1 MRGTGLL
8 PVVLETHRQ
17 DADATFPSASVTAAA
32 TLPRMSSV
40 TRDQV
45 IDTLERIALLLEL
58 QGENPF
64 KVRAYHNG
72 ARALE
77 MLEGDLGTLI
87 RGDKLKGIPGI
98 GDALREKITT
108 LVTTGQLPY
117 YEDLRAQFPPNHCEL
132 FDVPGLGPKKI
143 KALYAKLR
151 VASLADLEKACR
163 DNKVADLDGFGA
175 KTQEKIL
182 HGLDT
187 LKQGAGRH
195 LASIAAHASATLLA
209 DLRGHPDTIR
219 LSAGGST
226 RRRNETV
233 HDIDIIVSTKNP
245 AAISRAFREHPLVAS
260 VLAAGDTKSSVMLQN
275 GLQADLRVVTDEE
288 YPFALMYFTGSKEH
302 NIVLRGLAQDR
313 GWTLNEYRLAP
324 VKKDAP
330 KIPKIHEERDIY
342 ELFGF
347 DYIEPELRENRGE
360 FEASK
365 QHKLP
370 DLVKLEQLK
379 GTFHNHTRASDG
391 RATLAEMAAA
401 AQELGLE
408 YLGIADHSKASFQ
421 ANGLDPVRLKKQ
433 IAEIA
438 AINKDLDGFRLFSG
452 TLDFSDSVLAQ
463 LDYVV
468 ASVHSSFTLGE
479 AEMTKRL
486 IRAVENPHVTMLGH
500 LTGRLLLRRESYAV
514 NVPAVLDAAVA
525 TGTFIELNA
534 DPHRLDMDWRW
545 WRLAKEKGVKCV
557 INPDAHS
564 TEGLQ
569 NLYFGIGAARKGWL
583 TKDDIVNCLPLKKV
597 IPALEAKKHRA

>member
-1 MRGTGLL
+1 VGPGTFF
-8 PVVLETHRQ
+8 RF
-17 DADATFPSASVTAAA
+17 FPAQPAGGGYNLAM
-32 TLPRMSSV
+32 PSV

-45 IDTLERIALLLEL
+45 IDVLERIALLLEL

-64 KVRAYHNG
+64 KIHAYHNG

-77 MLEGDLGTLI
+77 MLEDDLGTLV
-87 RGDKLKGIPGI
+87 REDKLKGIPGI
-98 GDALREKITT
+98 GDALREKIGT
-108 LVTTGQLPY
+108 LVTTGKLPY
-117 YEDLRAQFPPNHCEL
+117 YDELVAQFPPNLFEL

-143 KALYAKLR
+143 KALYEKLQ
-151 VASLADLEKACR
+151 VASLADLEKACQ
-163 DNKVADLDGFGA
+163 DDKVAGLEGFGA

-182 HGLDT
+182 HGLGM

-195 LASIAAHASATLLA
+195 LASVAAHASATLLD
-209 DLRGHPDTIR
+209 DLRAHPDTIR

-245 AAISRAFREHPLVAS
+245 PAICQAFREHPLVES
-260 VLAAGDTKSSVMLQN
+260 VLAAGETKSSVMLKN

-330 KIPKIHEERDIY
+330 EIPAIHDEREIY

-360 FEASK
+360 FEAAAG
-365 QHKLP
+365 HKLP
-370 DLVKLEQLK
+370 DLIKLEQLK

-401 AQELGLE
+401 AQEIGLE
-408 YLGIADHSKASFQ
+408 YLGIADHSKASVQ
-421 ANGLDPVRLKKQ
+421 ANGLDAARLEKQ

-438 AINKDLDGFRLFSG
+438 ALNKDFDGFRLFSG
-452 TLDFSDSVLAQ
+452 TECDILKDGSLDFPDSVLAQ

-486 IRAVENPHVTMLGH
+486 IRAMENPHVTMLGH
-500 LTGRLLLRRESYAV
+500 LTGRILLKRESYAV
-514 NVPAVLDAAVA
+514 NVPAVLDAAAA
-525 TGTFIELNA
+525 TGTFLELNA

-545 WRLAKEKGVKCV
+545 WRLAKEKGVRCV
-557 INPDAHS
+557 INPDAHA

-583 TKDDIVNCLPLKKV
+583 TKNDVVNCLPLKKI
-597 IPALEAKKHRA
+597 IPALAAKKNRI

>member
-1 MRGTGLL
+1 M
-8 PVVLETHRQ
+8 Q
-17 DADATFPSASVTAAA
+17 
-32 TLPRMSSV
+32 
-40 TRDQV
+40 
-45 IDTLERIALLLEL
+45 
-58 QGENPF
+58 
-64 KVRAYHNG
+64 
-72 ARALE
+72 
-77 MLEGDLGTLI
+77 
-87 RGDKLKGIPGI
+87 
-98 GDALREKITT
+98 
-108 LVTTGQLPY
+108 
-117 YEDLRAQFPPNHCEL
+117 
-132 FDVPGLGPKKI
+132 
-143 KALYAKLR
+143 
-151 VASLADLEKACR
+151 KACQ
-163 DNKVADLDGFGA
+163 DNKVAGLDGFGA

-182 HGLDT
+182 HGLGM

-195 LASIAAHASATLLA
+195 LVSVAAHASSTLLD
-209 DLRGHPDTIR
+209 DLRTHPETIR

-245 AAISRAFREHPLVAS
+245 AAISRAFREHPLVES
-260 VLAAGDTKSSVMLQN
+260 VLAAGETKSSVMLKN

-330 KIPKIHEERDIY
+330 EIPAIHEERDIY
-342 ELFGF
+342 ELLGF

-360 FEASK
+360 FEAAA

-421 ANGLDPVRLKKQ
+421 ANGLDAARLEKQ
-433 IAEIA
+433 TADIA
-438 AINKDLDGFRLFSG
+438 ALNKDFQGFRLFSG
-452 TLDFSDSVLAQ
+452 TECDILKDGGLDFPDSVLSP

-486 IRAVENPHVTMLGH
+486 IRAMENPHVTMLGH
-500 LTGRLLLRRESYAV
+500 LTGRILLKRESYAV
-514 NVPAVLDAAVA
+514 NVPAVLDAAAA
-525 TGTFIELNA
+525 TGTFLELNA

-545 WRLAKEKGVKCV
+545 WRLAKEKGVRCV
-557 INPDAHS
+557 INPDAHA

-583 TKDDIVNCLPLKKV
+583 TKNDVVNCLPLGKIIAVLAEKKSR
-597 IPALEAKKHRA
+597 I

>member
-1 MRGTGLL
+1 M
-8 PVVLETHRQ
+8 
-17 DADATFPSASVTAAA
+17 
-32 TLPRMSSV
+32 SV

-45 IDTLERIALLLEL
+45 VDVLQRIALLLEL

-77 MLEGDLGTLI
+77 MLEGDLGTLV
-87 RGDKLKGIPGI
+87 REDQLKGIPGI
-98 GDALREKITT
+98 GEALREKIST
-108 LVTTGQLPY
+108 LVTTGKLPY
-117 YEDLRAQFPPNHCEL
+117 YEELVAQFPPKLFEL

-143 KALYAKLR
+143 KALYEKLD
-151 VASLADLEKACR
+151 VASLADLEKACQNDR
-163 DNKVADLDGFGA
+163 IAALDGFGA
-175 KTQEKIL
+175 KTQEKLL
-182 HGLDT
+182 HSLET

-195 LASIAAHASATLLA
+195 LASVAAHASATLLD
-209 DLRGHPDTIR
+209 DLRAHPDTIR

-233 HDIDIIVSTKNP
+233 HDIDIIVSTKSP
-245 AAISRAFREHPLVAS
+245 AAISRAFREHPLVDR
-260 VLAAGDTKSSVMLQN
+260 VLAAGDTKSSVMLKN
-275 GLQADLRVVTDEE
+275 GLQADLRVVSDEE

-324 VKKDAP
+324 VKKGAA
-330 KIPKIHEERDIY
+330 KIPRIRDERDIY

-360 FEASK
+360 FEAAAK
-365 QHKLP
+365 HKLP

-391 RATLAEMAAA
+391 RNTLAEMAAA
-401 AQELGLE
+401 AQELGLQ

-421 ANGLDPVRLKKQ
+421 ANGLDAARLKKQ
-433 IAEIA
+433 IAEIKA
-438 AINKDLDGFRLFSG
+438 LNKDFDGFRLFSG
-452 TLDFSDSVLAQ
+452 TECDILKDGSLDFSDSVLAQ

-486 IRAVENPHVTMLGH
+486 IRAMENPHVTMLGH
-500 LTGRLLLRRESYAV
+500 MTGRLLLKRESYAV
-514 NVPAVLDAAVA
+514 NIPAVLDAAA
-525 TGTFIELNA
+525 ETGTFIELNA

-545 WRLAKEKGVKCV
+545 WRLAKEKGVQCV
-557 INPDAHS
+557 INPDAHA
-564 TEGLQ
+564 TDGLQ

-583 TKDDIVNCLPLKKV
+583 TKTDVVNCLPLKKV
-597 IPALEAKKHRA
+597 IPVLEAKKKGLKS

>member
-1 MRGTGLL
+1 M
-8 PVVLETHRQ
+8 P
-17 DADATFPSASVTAAA
+17 
-32 TLPRMSSV
+32 SV

-45 IDTLERIALLLEL
+45 VDILERIALLLEL

-72 ARALE
+72 ARSLE
-77 MLEGDLGTLI
+77 MLEGDLGTLV
-87 RGDKLKGIPGI
+87 REDQLKGIPGI
-98 GDALREKITT
+98 GEALREKIST
-108 LVTTGQLPY
+108 LVTTGKLPY
-117 YEDLRAQFPPNHCEL
+117 YDELVAQFPPKLFEL

-143 KALYAKLR
+143 KALYAKLNI
-151 VASLADLEKACR
+151 ASLADLEKACQ
-163 DNKVADLDGFGA
+163 DDKVASLDGFGA
-175 KTQEKIL
+175 KTQEKLL
-182 HGLDT
+182 HSLAT

-195 LASIAAHASATLLA
+195 LASVAAHASVTLLDDMRA
-209 DLRGHPDTIR
+209 HPDTIR
-219 LSAGGST
+219 LSSGGST

-245 AAISRAFREHPLVAS
+245 AAISQAFREHPLVDHI
-260 VLAAGDTKSSVMLQN
+260 LAAGDTKSSVMLKN
-275 GLQADLRVVTDEE
+275 GLQADLRVVSDEE

-324 VKKDAP
+324 VKKEAP
-330 KIPKIHEERDIY
+330 MIPKIREERDIY

-360 FEASK
+360 LEAAAK
-365 QHKLP
+365 HKLP
-370 DLVKLEQLK
+370 DLVKLEHLK

-391 RATLAEMAAA
+391 RNTVAEMAAA

-408 YLGIADHSKASFQ
+408 YLGIADHSKASVQ
-421 ANGLDPVRLKKQ
+421 ANGLDPARLKKQ
-433 IAEIA
+433 IAEIKA
-438 AINKDLDGFRLFSG
+438 LNKDFDGFRIFSGTECDILKDG

-468 ASVHSSFTLGE
+468 ASVHSSFTLSE

-486 IRAVENPHVTMLGH
+486 IRAMENPHVTMLGH
-500 LTGRLLLRRESYAV
+500 MTGRLLLKRESYAV
-514 NVPAVLDAAVA
+514 NIPAILDAAA
-525 TGTFIELNA
+525 ETGTFIELNA

-583 TKDDIVNCLPLKKV
+583 TKNEVVNCLSLKKV
-597 IPALEAKKHRA
+597 IPVLEAKRNRP

>member
-1 MRGTGLL
+1 M
-8 PVVLETHRQ
+8 P
-17 DADATFPSASVTAAA
+17 
-32 TLPRMSSV
+32 SV

-45 IDTLERIALLLEL
+45 VDVLERIALLLEL

-77 MLEGDLGTLI
+77 MLEGDLATLV
-87 RGDKLKGIPGI
+87 REDKLKGIPGI
-98 GDALREKITT
+98 GEALREKIGT
-108 LVTTGQLPY
+108 LVTTGKLPY
-117 YEDLRAQFPPNHCEL
+117 YEELVAQFPPKLFEL

-143 KALYAKLR
+143 KALYEKLN
-151 VASLADLEKACR
+151 VASLADLEKACKDDR
-163 DNKVADLDGFGA
+163 VSALDGFGT
-175 KTQEKIL
+175 KTQEKL
-182 HGLDT
+182 VHALAS
-187 LKQGAGRH
+187 LKQGAGRQ
-195 LASIAAHASATLLA
+195 LASVAAHAASTLLD
-209 DLRGHPDTIR
+209 DLRAHPDTIR
-219 LSAGGST
+219 ISSGGST

-245 AAISRAFREHPLVAS
+245 AAISRAFREHPMVGR
-260 VLAAGDTKSSVMLQN
+260 VLAAGDTKSSVMLGN
-275 GLQADLRVVTDEE
+275 GLQADLRVVSDEE

-324 VKKDAP
+324 VKKGAA
-330 KIPKIHEERDIY
+330 KIPEIRDERDIY

-360 FEASK
+360 FDAAARHE
-365 QHKLP
+365 LP
-370 DLVKLEQLK
+370 DLVKLEHLK

-391 RATLAEMAAA
+391 RNTLAEMAAA

-421 ANGLDPVRLKKQ
+421 ANGLDAARLKKQ
-433 IAEIA
+433 IAEIKA
-438 AINKDLDGFRLFSG
+438 LNKDFAGFRLFAG
-452 TLDFSDSVLAQ
+452 TECDILKDGSLDFSDGVLAQ

-486 IRAVENPHVTMLGH
+486 IRAMENPHVTMLGH
-500 LTGRLLLRRESYAV
+500 MTGRLLLKRESYAV
-514 NVPAVLDAAVA
+514 NIPAVLDAAA
-525 TGTFIELNA
+525 ETGTFIELNA

-583 TKDDIVNCLPLKKV
+583 TKSEVVNCLPLKKV
-597 IPALEAKKHRA
+597 IPVLEAKRKGGKS

>member
-1 MRGTGLL
+1 M
-8 PVVLETHRQ
+8 
-17 DADATFPSASVTAAA
+17 
-32 TLPRMSSV
+32 SV

-45 IDTLERIALLLEL
+45 VDVLQRIALLLEL

-77 MLEGDLGTLI
+77 MLEGDLGTLV
-87 RGDKLKGIPGI
+87 REDQLKGIPGI
-98 GDALREKITT
+98 GEALREKIST
-108 LVTTGQLPY
+108 LVTTGKLPY
-117 YEDLRAQFPPNHCEL
+117 YEELVAQFPPKLFEL

-143 KALYAKLR
+143 KALYEQLN
-151 VASLADLEKACR
+151 VASLADLEKACQNDR
-163 DNKVADLDGFGA
+163 IAALDGFGA
-175 KTQEKIL
+175 KTQEKLL
-182 HGLDT
+182 HSLET

-195 LASIAAHASATLLA
+195 LASVAAHASATLLE
-209 DLRGHPDTIR
+209 DLRAHPDTIR

-233 HDIDIIVSTKNP
+233 HDIDIIVSTRNP
-245 AAISRAFREHPLVAS
+245 AAISRAFREHPLVDR
-260 VLAAGDTKSSVMLQN
+260 VLAAGDTKSSVMLKN
-275 GLQADLRVVTDEE
+275 GLQADLRVVSDEE

-324 VKKDAP
+324 VKKGAA
-330 KIPKIHEERDIY
+330 KIPRIRDERDIY

-360 FEASK
+360 FEAAAK
-365 QHKLP
+365 HKLP

-391 RATLAEMAAA
+391 RNTLAEMAAA
-401 AQELGLE
+401 AQELGLQ

-421 ANGLDPVRLKKQ
+421 ANGLDAARLKKQ
-433 IAEIA
+433 IAEIKA
-438 AINKDLDGFRLFSG
+438 LNKDFDGFRLFSG
-452 TLDFSDSVLAQ
+452 TECDILKDGSLDFSDSVLAQ

-486 IRAVENPHVTMLGH
+486 IRAMENPHVTMLGH
-500 LTGRLLLRRESYAV
+500 MTGRLLLKRESYAV
-514 NVPAVLDAAVA
+514 NIPAVLDAAA
-525 TGTFIELNA
+525 ETGTFIELNA

-545 WRLAKEKGVKCV
+545 WRLAKEKGVQCV
-557 INPDAHS
+557 INPDAHA
-564 TEGLQ
+564 TDGLQ

-583 TKDDIVNCLPLKKV
+583 TKTDVVNCLPLKKV
-597 IPALEAKKHRA
+597 IPVLEAKKKGLKS

>member
-1 MRGTGLL
+1 MA
-8 PVVLETHRQ
+8 E
-17 DADATFPSASVTAAA
+17 
-32 TLPRMSSV
+32 V
-40 TRDQV
+40 TRDHV
-45 IDTLERIALLLEL
+45 VEVLERIALLLEL

-77 MLEGDLGTLI
+77 MLEDDLGTLV
-87 RGDKLKGIPGI
+87 REDKLKGIPGI
-98 GDALREKITT
+98 GEALREKIST
-108 LVTTGQLPY
+108 LVTTGKLPY
-117 YEDLRAQFPPNHCEL
+117 YDELVAQFPPKLFEL

-143 KALYAKLR
+143 KALYEKLN
-151 VASLADLEKACR
+151 VASLADLEKACK
-163 DNKVADLDGFGA
+163 DDKVAALDGFGT

-182 HGLDT
+182 HGLGT
-187 LKQGAGRH
+187 LKEGAGRH
-195 LASIAAHASATLLA
+195 LASVAAHASATLLD
-209 DLRGHPDTIR
+209 DLRAHPDTIR

-245 AAISRAFREHPLVAS
+245 EAISRAFREHPLVDR
-260 VLAAGDTKSSVMLQN
+260 VLAAGDTKSSVMLKN
-275 GLQADLRVVTDEE
+275 GLQADLRVVSDEE

-324 VKKDAP
+324 VKKGAA
-330 KIPKIHEERDIY
+330 KIPKIRDERDIY

-360 FEASK
+360 FEAAAK
-365 QHKLP
+365 HKLP

-391 RATLAEMAAA
+391 RNTLAEMAAA
-401 AQELGLE
+401 AMELGLE

-421 ANGLDPVRLKKQ
+421 ANGLDAARLKKQ
-433 IAEIA
+433 IAEIKA
-438 AINKDLDGFRLFSG
+438 LNKDFDGFRLFSG
-452 TLDFSDSVLAQ
+452 TECDILKDGELDFGDGILAQ

-486 IRAVENPHVTMLGH
+486 IRAMENPHVTMLGH
-500 LTGRLLLRRESYAV
+500 MTGRLLLKRESYAV
-514 NVPAVLDAAVA
+514 NTPAVLDAAA
-525 TGTFIELNA
+525 ETGTFIELNA

-583 TKDDIVNCLPLKKV
+583 TKSDVVNCLPLKKV
-597 IPALEAKKHRA
+597 IPVLEAKKKGLKS

>member
-1 MRGTGLL
+1 M
-8 PVVLETHRQ
+8 
-17 DADATFPSASVTAAA
+17 PSA
-32 TLPRMSSV
+32 
-40 TRDQV
+40 TREQV
-45 IDTLERIALLLEL
+45 VEVLERIALLLEL

-77 MLEGDLGTLI
+77 MLEGDLGTLV
-87 RGDKLKGIPGI
+87 REDKLKGVPGI
-98 GDALREKITT
+98 GEALREKIGT
-108 LVTTGQLPY
+108 LVTTGKLPY
-117 YEDLRAQFPPNHCEL
+117 YEELVAQFPPNLFEL

-143 KALYAKLR
+143 KALYEKLN
-151 VASLADLEKACR
+151 VASLADLEKACKE
-163 DNKVADLDGFGA
+163 DKVAGLDGFGA
-175 KTQEKIL
+175 KTQEKLL
-182 HGLDT
+182 HALAT

-195 LASIAAHASATLLA
+195 LASVAARAAAALLD
-209 DLRGHPDTIR
+209 DLRAHPDTIR

-245 AAISRAFREHPLVAS
+245 AAISRAFREHPMVER
-260 VLAAGDTKSSVMLQN
+260 VLAAGDTKSSVMLEN
-275 GLQADLRVVTDEE
+275 GLQADLRVVSDEE

-324 VKKDAP
+324 VKKGAA
-330 KIPKIHEERDIY
+330 KIPGIRDERDIY

-360 FEASK
+360 FEAAAR
-365 QHKLP
+365 HKLP
-370 DLVKLEQLK
+370 DLVKLEHLK

-391 RATLAEMAAA
+391 RNSLAEMAAA

-421 ANGLDPVRLKKQ
+421 ANGLDAARLKKQ
-433 IAEIA
+433 IAEIKA
-438 AINKDLDGFRLFSG
+438 LNKDFDGFRLFSG
-452 TLDFSDSVLAQ
+452 TECDILKDGKLDFGDNVLAH

-486 IRAVENPHVTMLGH
+486 IRAMENPHVTMLGH
-500 LTGRLLLRRESYAV
+500 MTGRLLLKREPYAV
-514 NVPAVLDAAVA
+514 NIPAVLDAAA
-525 TGTFIELNA
+525 ETGTFIELNA

-583 TKDDIVNCLPLKKV
+583 TKNEVVNCLPLKKI
-597 IPALEAKKHRA
+597 IPVLEAKRNR